1 MDENKLNIETVDGHN
16 ELVVSFLSR
25 MVSLSDEEKQ
35 TVLSCLP
42 DTGKQTITQLY
53 ETLRSQGHLELAE
66 KIEPCVQQGAYGP
79 IFDNA
84 NAKVFVRDEA
94 PFFCMDEN
102 PLSWNDAKAI
112 HRLRMSVTC
121 VSGAGGWIIGE
132 RFDDRFDTEVGGT
145 QLIVTQSLN
154 EKGEIEGG
162 LPSSMSLN
170 GLAAFPKRPRT
181 PQIVDYQEDKRYTL
195 EEAEAIPE
203 LAPVVQRLKERV
215 AEYEER
221 RAHD

>member
-1 MDENKLNIETVDGHN
+1 MESIEFIEPITEEEMDENKLNIETVDGHN
-16 ELVVSFLSR
+16 ELVVSILSR
-25 MVSLSDEEKQ
+25 MVGLSDEEKQ
-35 TVLSCLP
+35 TMLSCLP

-162 LPSSMSLN
+162 LP
-170 GLAAFPKRPRT
+170 PRC
-181 PQIVDYQEDKRYTL
+181 R
-195 EEAEAIPE
+195 
-203 LAPVVQRLKERV
+203 
-215 AEYEER
+215 
-221 RAHD
+221 

>member
-53 ETLRSQGHLELAE
+53 EALRSQGHQDLAE
-66 KIEPCVQQGAYGP
+66 KVEPYLQQGVFGP

-84 NAKVFVRDEA
+84 KSKVFVRDEA
-94 PFFCMDEN
+94 PFFLMDEN
-102 PLSWNDAKAI
+102 PLNWDDAKAFN
-112 HRLRMSVTC
+112 RLRMSTTC
-121 VSGAGGWIIGE
+121 VLGRGGWTIGE

-145 QLIVTQSLN
+145 ALL
-154 EKGEIEGG
+154 
-162 LPSSMSLN
+162 
-170 GLAAFPKRPRT
+170 
-181 PQIVDYQEDKRYTL
+181 QIVGGDKL
-195 EEAEAIPE
+195 IIPFC
-203 LAPVVQRLKERV
+203 
-215 AEYEER
+215 
-221 RAHD
+221 

>member
-53 ETLRSQGHLELAE
+53 EALRSQGHQDLAE
-66 KIEPCVQQGAYGP
+66 KVEPYLQQGVFGP

-84 NAKVFVRDEA
+84 KSKVFVRDEA
-94 PFFCMDEN
+94 PFFLMDEN
-102 PLSWNDAKAI
+102 PLNWDDAKAFNL
-112 HRLRMSVTC
+112 LRMSTTC
-121 VSGAGGWIIGE
+121 VLGRGGWTIGE

-162 LPSSMSLN
+162 LPTSMSLN
-170 GLAAFPKRPRT
+170 DFAEFPKQPRP

-203 LAPVVQRLKERV
+203 LAPVVQRLKERIE
-215 AEYEER
+215 EYEER